1 MIIKN
6 ITNRL
11 TMYERF
17 ETEVDKKP
25 LPTSG
30 EFISA
35 PIIFRQ
41 TQISISCD
49 GAGEQT

>member
-1 MIIKN
+1 MIITN

-11 TMYERF
+11 TIYEQF

-30 EFISA
+30 EFILKM
-35 PIIFRQ
+35 FRQ
-41 TQISISCD
+41 TQMLISCD

>member
-1 MIIKN
+1 
-6 ITNRL
+6 
-11 TMYERF
+11 MYEQF

-35 PIIFRQ
+35 PKMFRQ
-41 TQISISCD
+41 TQIMLISCD